1 MANERLRGCLA
12 AAELTTADLAAHVG
26 VDVKTVERWITK
38 GRLPY
43 RAHRTATA
51 TLLRTT
57 EAYLW
62 PDVLDDPRTMSASK
76 AELVMLYPHRGAV
89 QKDLWMQLI
98 EAAEEHIDVLVFA
111 GLFLPDGHPELAK
124 VLISKAEQGTA
135 IRLTLGDPDC
145 EAVRLR
151 GQEEHIG
158 EGMAARVRLSLAY
171 LDEAIRVPG
180 VELRLHTTT
189 LYNSIYRFDGDML
202 VNAHAYGSP
211 AAQSPVLHLR
221 RLAGGWLFDHYQA
234 SFERVWEQAR
244 PPVALTGA
252 GSADGAR

>member
-1 MANERLRGCLA
+1 
-12 AAELTTADLAAHVG
+12 VG
-26 VDVKTVERWITK
+26 VDVKTVERWISK
-38 GRLPY
+38 GRVPY

-51 TLLRTT
+51 ALLRTT
-57 EAYLW
+57 EAFLW
-62 PDVLDDPRTMSASK
+62 PEVLDDPRATSTSR
-76 AELVMLYPHRGAV
+76 AELVALYPNRGAV
-89 QKDLWMQLI
+89 PAELWMRLI
-98 EAAEEHIDVLVFA
+98 DEAKEHIDVLVFA

-135 IRLTLGDPDC
+135 IRLALGDPDS

-189 LYNSIYRFDGDML
+189 LYNSIYRLDGDML
-202 VNAHAYGSP
+202 VNTHAYGFP

-221 RLAGGWLFDHYQA
+221 RLAGGSLFDHYQA
-234 SFERVWEQAR
+234 SFERVWAQAR
-244 PPVALTGA
+244 PAAALAGT

>member
-26 VDVKTVERWITK
+26 VDVKTVERWIAK
-38 GRLPY
+38 DRLPY

-62 PDVLDDPRTMSASK
+62 PDVLDDPQATSTSR
-76 AELVMLYPHRGAV
+76 AELVTLYPHRGAV

-98 EAAEEHIDVLVFA
+98 EPAEEHIDILVYA
-111 GLFLPDGHPELAK
+111 GLFLPDGYPELSK
-124 VLISKAEQGTA
+124 VLVSKAEQGTA
-135 IRLTLGDPDC
+135 VRLALGDPSS

-151 GQEEHIG
+151 GEEEHIG

-171 LDEAIRVPG
+171 LDEAIGVPG
-180 VELRLHTTT
+180 VDLRLHTTT
-189 LYNSIYRFDGDML
+189 LYNSIYRFDSDML

-221 RLAGGWLFDHYQA
+221 HLAGGWLFDHYQT
-234 SFERVWEQAR
+234 SFERVWAQAS
-244 PPVALTGA
+244 PAAALAGG

>member
-1 MANERLRGCLA
+1 
-12 AAELTTADLAAHVG
+12 
-26 VDVKTVERWITK
+26 
-38 GRLPY
+38 
-43 RAHRTATA
+43 
-51 TLLRTT
+51 
-57 EAYLW
+57 
-62 PDVLDDPRTMSASK
+62 MSASR

-124 VLISKAEQGTA
+124 VLISKAEQGTV
-135 IRLTLGDPDC
+135 IRLALGEPDS

-158 EGMAARVRLSLAY
+158 DGMAARVRLSLAY

-189 LYNSIYRFDGDML
+189 LYNSIYRFDSEML

-244 PPVALTGA
+244 PAVALTGSR
-252 GSADGAR
+252 SADGAH

>member
-12 AAELTTADLAAHVG
+12 AAELTASDLAAHVG
-26 VDVKTVERWITK
+26 VDVKTVERWIAK

-62 PDVLDDPRTMSASK
+62 PDVLDDPRTTSASR

-98 EAAEEHIDVLVFA
+98 EDAEDHIDVLVYA
-111 GLFLPDGHPELAK
+111 GLFLPDGYPELAK

-135 IRLTLGDPDC
+135 IRLALGDPDS
-145 EAVRLR
+145 EAVRQR

-171 LDEAIRVPG
+171 LDEAIGMPG
-180 VELRLHTTT
+180 VDLRLHTTT
-189 LYNSIYRFDGDML
+189 LYNSIYRFDSDML

-221 RLAGGWLFDHYQA
+221 RLAGGWLFDHYLA
-234 SFERVWEQAR
+234 SFERVWAQAR
-244 PPVALTGA
+244 LVAAVA
-252 GSADGAR
+252 GRGSTDGAR